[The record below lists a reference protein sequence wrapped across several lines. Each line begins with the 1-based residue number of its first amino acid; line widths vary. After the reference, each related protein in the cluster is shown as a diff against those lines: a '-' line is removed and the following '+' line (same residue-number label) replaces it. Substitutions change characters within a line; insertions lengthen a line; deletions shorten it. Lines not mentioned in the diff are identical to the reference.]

1 MKLQFQKY
9 QGTGNDFIILQGS
22 PSLDQEQIQSLC
34 DRRMGIGADGLII
47 IDKHPKLDFK
57 MIYYNSDGLQSS
69 MCGNGGRC
77 AVVFANSQGMAGTQC
92 RFEAIDGEHQGY
104 LEDGFTRI
112 SMQDVDQV
120 SYSEDHFELDTG
132 SPHYVKF
139 VANVSTVDV
148 KTQGA
153 EIRNRAPYQEQG
165 INVNFVSEQ
174 GSGIALRTYERGVE
188 DETLSCGTGVV
199 AAAISFAI
207 KAGLPDGK
215 HNIGVTALGGEL
227 EVSFIRQGE
236 HFNALWLKGSATFV
250 YTGELDL

>member
-22 PSLDQEQIQSLC
+22 PSLDQKQIQNLC
-34 DRRMGIGADGLII
+34 DRRTGIGADGLIML
-47 IDKHPKLDFK
+47 DKHPKLDFK

-77 AVVFANSQGMAGTQC
+77 AVLFANRQGMAGTEC

-104 LEDGFTRI
+104 VEDGYTRI
-112 SMQDVDQV
+112 SMQNVDQV
-120 SYSEDHFELDTG
+120 SRSEEHFELDTG
-132 SPHYVKF
+132 SPQYVKF
-139 VANVSTVDV
+139 VADVSAVDV

-153 EIRNRAPYQEQG
+153 EIRNRTPYQKQG

-174 GSGIALRTYERGVE
+174 GNGIALRSYERGVE
-188 DETLSCGTGVV
+188 GETLSCGTGVV

-215 HNIGVTALGGEL
+215 HGINVTAQGGEL
-227 EVSFIRQGE
+227 EVSFIKQGE
-236 HFNALWLKGSATFV
+236 NFKELWLKGPAAFV
-250 YTGELDL
+250 YSGELDL